1 MWLRRFAGR
10 KRSPAGLHDFGSS
23 QGQSSLPISTAQRLV
38 RSKDDKLST
47 SLPECRRST
56 AGGWANSVPNSSP
69 RSGNVVMKV
78 NRSGK
83 TSFVQGL
90 GKGLGIPTLIHSP
103 TFILANEHRSGR
115 LPLFHVDVYRV
126 RGSDE
131 AMGFGLDDYL
141 SDEGVCVIEWA
152 EKIRP
157 ALPSEHLWLAFRH
170 LGESKRGL
178 LIQANGSRYEE
189 LLNEFKESVFAFK
202 SARDM
207 DASDPNT
214 VDPHNR
220 LTGARHAAGD

>member
-1 MWLRRFAGR
+1 
-10 KRSPAGLHDFGSS
+10 
-23 QGQSSLPISTAQRLV
+23 LPVSNDRVLDIISHSVAQTQRLGA
-38 RSKDDKLST
+38 RLGE
-47 SLPECRRST
+47 LAR
-56 AGGWANSVPNSSP
+56 AGDVYCLEGDL
-69 RSGNVVMKV
+69 GT
-78 NRSGK
+78 GK

-90 GKGLGIPTLIHSP
+90 GKGLGVTEPIHSP

-115 LPLFHVDVYRV
+115 FPLFHVDVYRV

-131 AMGFGLDDYL
+131 AVGFGLDDYL

-214 VDPHNR
+214 VDPHDHLR
-220 LTGARHAAGD
+220 GARHAAGD